1 MTELSRGEIVAT
13 LMGRELSKRLARA
26 HKRITETQSRTAS
39 ELSAIRAVE
48 DSYAR
53 SIDAVRESVG
63 ALSAADASL
72 TRTAEEQRAL
82 LGLTTDAM
90 AEIDARLRANEA
102 TDQAQDTQLGL
113 LDLRVTDVEAL
124 APVPGPKGD
133 KGDKGDPGPPGR
145 PGRSSVGGGAGQA
158 TTILSGGTAVGTRGT
173 LNFVSGATVTDDAA
187 NQRVNITVSGGGG
200 NVNSVS
206 VSSGLSIT
214 GTSDLTI
221 TNTGVRSLAGSG
233 ISVSSSTGAVTIT
246 APSVTAGTGIAVAG
260 SGTTA
265 LTVSA
270 TGVNSVTAG
279 SGINVSGTT
288 ALTVSSTG
296 VQSLTAGNGISV
308 SGTTTP
314 TVSASLAAGTGIG
327 ISGTTTLSVSNTGVT
342 SIVAGTNV
350 SVSGATGAV
359 TVNAPAF
366 ATPGS
371 SAVGDSAAA
380 GTATT
385 VARSDHTHG
394 REAFATPGASAVA
407 DTASAGSATT
417 VARSDHR
424 HSREAFGTTIIA
436 STIGGT
442 AAAGTSTGVAREDHK
457 HAFPA
462 GAAPSALTVSS
473 TQATGTSASPAL
485 ADHVHAMPGS
495 AIAGASAVGDTA
507 ATGTATT
514 VALSDHRHSRE
525 AFGTPVVVNGQTTS
539 LATGS
544 LTTLA
549 RADHVHTMSNVPV
562 LLASTTLGS
571 AASSVT
577 FSSFSSAYKHLMIL
591 FMARS
596 SATTGAYDT
605 LAYQFNGDTAANY
618 RSIANTTATT
628 HASVAIIPNTTTFF
642 PTQPG
647 IGRTTIFYYN
657 DTSSGFQKRT
667 FTDTD
672 SDIGTSATSPF
683 TTVWGG
689 TWTTVNTAITSV
701 LMKTS
706 NGNFVAGSRF
716 DLYGL
721 P

>member
-187 NQRVNITVSGGGG
+187 NERVNITVSGGGG

-233 ISVSSSTGAVTIT
+233 ISVSASTGAVTIT
-246 APSVTAGTGIAVAG
+246 APVVAG
-260 SGTTA
+260 GT
-265 LTVSA
+265 
-270 TGVNSVTAG
+270 
-279 SGINVSGTT
+279 
-288 ALTVSSTG
+288 
-296 VQSLTAGNGISV
+296 GISV
-308 SGTTTP
+308 SGSQTT
-314 TVSASLAAGTGIG
+314 SLT
-327 ISGTTTLSVSNTGVT
+327 VSNTGVT

-424 HSREAFGTTIIA
+424 HSREAFGTTITA
-436 STIGGT
+436 LTIGGT
-442 AAAGTSTGVAREDHK
+442 AVAGTSTGVAREDHK

-495 AIAGASAVGDTA
+495 ATAGASAVGDTA

-525 AFGTPVVVNGQTTS
+525 AFGTPVVVNGQTTA

-562 LLASTTLGS
+562 LLASTNITTTT
-571 AASSVT
+571 ASYTV
-577 FSSFSSAYKHLMIL
+577 SSISQAYQSLYII
-591 FMARS
+591 ASYR
-596 SATTGAYDT
+596 GDDT
-605 LAYQFNGDTAANY
+605 NPTYGTMWAQGQFNGDTGANY
-618 RSIANTTATT
+618 VTGNGAGQTSLLIGYTMLSNNFYPTSPTAN
-628 HASVAIIPNTTTFF
+628 I
-642 PTQPG
+642 
-647 IGRTTIFYYN
+647 TTISCY
-657 DTSSGFQKRT
+657 
-667 FTDTD
+667 
-672 SDIGTSATSPF
+672 AL
-683 TTVWGG
+683 TTVHKSCTVMYSGNNRAASAQIEGG
-689 TWTTVNTAITSV
+689 ITGNLWLSTAAITSI
-701 LMKTS
+701 KIFPS
-706 NGNFVAGSRF
+706 WGNFRAGTTIS
-716 DLYGL
+716 LYGM